1 MLRSRASPWGATVR
15 GYLIS
20 WLAKHSAG
28 QKLEDFVRERAGDWV
43 VWEAGPW
50 RPTYQNRETLAH
62 EGERGSPPHGAGESL
77 AIALEQ
83 PPKKP
88 YVSLGRGPDNDIVI
102 DDATLS
108 RLHLLFTRERGG
120 WTVRDAG
127 STNGTTVEGARLGP
141 DAVALQ
147 TGVHVVAGSVR
158 LTFYDSAG
166 LFLRLR
172 GAR

>member
-1 MLRSRASPWGATVR
+1 LRGF
-15 GYLIS
+15 LIS
-20 WLAKHSAG
+20 WLTKHTTG
-28 QKLEDFVRERAGDWV
+28 QHLEEFMRQRPEEWL

-50 RPTYQNRETLAH
+50 RPTYQSKDTLAH
-62 EGERGSPPHGAGESL
+62 EGERNSPPHGAGESL

-83 PPKKP
+83 SAKKP
-88 YVSLGRGPDNDIVI
+88 YLSLGRGPDNDIVI

-108 RLHLLFTRERGG
+108 RLHLLFTREESG
-120 WTVRDAG
+120 WSVRDAG

-141 DAVALQ
+141 DPVALQ
-147 TGVHVVAGSVR
+147 PGIRMVAGSVR
-158 LTFYDSAG
+158 LTYYDSGG

>member
-1 MLRSRASPWGATVR
+1 MR

-20 WLAKHSAG
+20 WLKKHSDG
-28 QKLEDFVRERAGDWV
+28 QRLEAFVQARPEEWL

-50 RPTYQNRETLAH
+50 RPTYQNKDTLAH
-62 EGERGSPPHGAGESL
+62 DGERGSPPHGAGESL
-77 AIALEQ
+77 AIALE
-83 PPKKP
+83 PNPRKP
-88 YVSLGRGPDNDIVI
+88 YLSLGRGPDNDIVI

-108 RLHLLFTRERGG
+108 RLHLLFTREAAG

-141 DAVALQ
+141 DPVALQ
-147 TGVHVVAGSVR
+147 PGLRMVAGSVR
-158 LTFYDSAG
+158 LTFYDSGG
-166 LFLRLR
+166 LYLRLR

>member
-1 MLRSRASPWGATVR
+1 VR

-20 WLAKHSAG
+20 WLAKHSIG
-28 QKLEDFVRERAGDWV
+28 QHLDDFVRERPEEWL

-50 RPTYQNRETLAH
+50 RPTYQNKDTLAH
-62 EGERGSPPHGAGESL
+62 EGERSSPPHGAGESL
-77 AIALEQ
+77 AIALDLN
-83 PPKKP
+83 PKKP
-88 YVSLGRGPDNDIVI
+88 YLSLGRGPDNDICI

-108 RLHLLFTRERGG
+108 RLHLLFTKEHGA

-141 DAVALQ
+141 DPVQLQ
-147 TGVHVVAGSVR
+147 PGVRVVAGSVR
-158 LTFYDSAG
+158 LTYYDSGG
-166 LFLRLR
+166 LYLRLR

>member
-1 MLRSRASPWGATVR
+1 MR

-20 WLAKHSAG
+20 WLTKHSSG
-28 QKLEDFVRERAGDWV
+28 QHLDDFVRERPEEWL

-50 RPTYQNRETLAH
+50 RPTYQNKDTLAH
-62 EGERGSPPHGAGESL
+62 EGERNSPPHGAGESL

-83 PPKKP
+83 NPKKP
-88 YVSLGRGPDNDIVI
+88 YLSLGRGPDNDIVI

-108 RLHLLFTRERGG
+108 RLHLLFTKDASG

-141 DAVALQ
+141 DPVALQ
-147 TGVHVVAGSVR
+147 TGLRIVAGSVR
-158 LTFYDSAG
+158 LTFYDSGG